1 MADTT
6 FTVTVATGTPYLTGG
21 SGNVYFFNGAQPT
34 TSGSLNWTF
43 PWVAAA
49 TVRLDQSDSSN
60 NNHPLLFTNSNSTN
74 TATMRAGVIT
84 NNVTYSLDGSA
95 VSSADYFNTS
105 TFNAATSRFIEITQ
119 TAGDTVD
126 FYFACYVHGISMGGI
141 VDLTETTWG
150 AMNWGQGRWA
160 QQGDQDVT
168 LSGFEIT
175 GTLNAAEVNVVQEP
189 GWGTLDWGENGWGSV
204 NAGKET
210 LPAFPITMSLGTL
223 TTLVETPVVIATSLE
238 MTGTVAPLTPFHD
251 SNLTL
256 TDSLLAT
263 ASLGTLGINAGDDVQ
278 IGLTAFEM
286 TGSLGTVV
294 TTDGITPI
302 LSSFQIVG
310 RVGNL
315 INETAVTVSISD
327 SLLATGSVGAI
338 VPINNTGVTITD
350 SLLATGTLNASDVTT
365 PDIVIGLTGFE
376 INGTLNTQWG
386 ILHYGD
392 VDFGTNTSYIDVDTT
407 HAA

>member
-49 TVRLDQSDSSN
+49 TVRLDQSDSTN
-60 NNHPLLFTNSNSTN
+60 DNHPLLFTNSNSTN
-74 TATMRAGVIT
+74 TSTMRAGLIT

-95 VSSADYFNTS
+95 VSSSDYFNTS

-119 TAGDTVD
+119 TAGATVD

-150 AMNWGQGRWA
+150 ALNWGQGSWA
-160 QQGDQDVT
+160 AQGNQDVT
-168 LSGFEIT
+168 LSGFQIT
-175 GTLNAAEVNVVQEP
+175 GTLDPDVIIVQQP
-189 GWGTLDWGENGWGSV
+189 GWGTLEWGENGWGNV
-204 NAGKET
+204 NAANET
-210 LPAFPITMSLGTL
+210 LPTFPVTASLGTL
-223 TTLVETPVVIATSLE
+223 LAETKQEVTLSGLE

-256 TDSLLAT
+256 TNSLLAT

-286 TGSLGTVV
+286 TASLGTVV
-294 TTDGITPI
+294 TTDGVTPI
-302 LSSFQIVG
+302 LSSFQING
-310 RVGNL
+310 RLGNL
-315 INETAVTVSISD
+315 LNATLTEVILST
-327 SLLATGSVGAI
+327 SLLATGSVGSI
-338 VPINNTGVTITD
+338 TPVNNTGVTITD

-365 PDIVIGLTGFE
+365 PDIVLGLTGFE
-376 INGTLNTQWG
+376 ITANIGTQFG
-386 ILHYGD
+386 ILHYGN
-392 VDFGTNTSYIDVDTT
+392 VDLGSNTSYTDVDTT
-407 HAA
+407 KAA